1 MELELVLRI
10 RHRMIL
16 ERVLRIRRRM
26 ELEQVLRIRHRS
38 HRRCQEV
45 QSKSLDVGSRR
56 LAIRNRRHRRR
67 SHRHRMVLDHKV
79 LEQVLHMEQGQSR
92 QNRIR
97 NQR

>member
-1 MELELVLRI
+1 MELVLRI

-56 LAIRNRRHRRR
+56 LAIRNRRNRRHRRR
-67 SHRHRMVLDHKV
+67 SHRHIRHRMV

>member
-56 LAIRNRRHRRR
+56 LAIRNRRNRRHRRR
-67 SHRHRMVLDHKV
+67 SHHRMV